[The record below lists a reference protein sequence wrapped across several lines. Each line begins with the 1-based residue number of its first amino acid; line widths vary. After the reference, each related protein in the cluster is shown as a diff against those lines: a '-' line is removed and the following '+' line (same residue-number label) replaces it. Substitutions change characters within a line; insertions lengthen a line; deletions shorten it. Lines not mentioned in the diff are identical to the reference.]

1 MRDSREI
8 AQFFHTVAPE
18 VIALTKR
25 SLATNSVHVQKS
37 HSSDFA
43 TQLDVDIEV
52 YLATEIQKLFPED
65 LILAE
70 EAHKGTVLGV
80 GRTWIIDPICGTNNL
95 GRSISAYC
103 CNIAL
108 AEDGELVASCVI
120 DLAQH
125 DYYWSTGGDVI
136 YKGKAVYTPQKPVGG
151 TVVDVDFGCV
161 AELSGKEQAAHLVSV
176 GWLEQN
182 TDYVFVSFNTSLSF
196 LYVALH
202 RLDGVMNVAANLWD
216 IAAAT
221 FLGMQSGCVVSQ
233 KDGSGWN
240 VSSGNVVMAI
250 SPDVHRT
257 LIASLEVG
265 RNVNEEGSAE

>member
-1 MRDSREI
+1 MQDGVEI
-8 AQFFHTVAPE
+8 AKFFHTVSPE
-18 VIALTKR
+18 VIALTNR
-25 SLATNSVHVQKS
+25 SLATNSVHVQKT

-43 TQLDVDIEV
+43 TQLDVDVET
-52 YLATEIQKLFPED
+52 YLAAEIQKRFPED
-65 LILAE
+65 TILAE
-70 EAHKGTVLGV
+70 EAHKGTVLGA
-80 GRTWIIDPICGTNNL
+80 GRTWVIDPICGTNNL

-108 AEDGELVASCVI
+108 VEDGELIASCVI

-125 DYYWSTGGDVI
+125 EYYWSTGGGMI
-136 YKGKAVYTPQKPVGG
+136 YKGKEAYVPKKPVGG
-151 TVVDVDFGCV
+151 TVVDIDFGCV
-161 AELSGKEQAAHLVSV
+161 AELSREEQTAHLMSI

-202 RLDGVMNVAANLWD
+202 KLDGVMNVAANLWD

-233 KDGSGWN
+233 KDGSDWN
-240 VSSGNVVMAI
+240 VFANNVVMAV
-250 SPDVHRT
+250 DLNVHRT
-257 LIASLEVG
+257 LVASLKTGV
-265 RNVNEEGSAE
+265 NKNEEGNAQ